1 MKKLLL
7 TFLLLTSHGVLAQT
21 KSWTVLIYWAVDN
34 DLYEFSIP
42 YLEQFTRIPKSSNL
56 NLVLEYDYPDNRPT
70 ERFHNFELIE
80 SIGERKS
87 ASPKTLTDFVEFG
100 IENYPAD
107 NYMLI
112 IASHGSNWSGVIDDT
127 TSKSYMSLTSLRGA
141 LKRIN
146 SALPSWADICEE
158 WRR

>member
-56 NLVLEYDYPDNRPT
+56 NLVLEYDYP
-70 ERFHNFELIE
+70 
-80 SIGERKS
+80 
-87 ASPKTLTDFVEFG
+87 
-100 IENYPAD
+100 AD